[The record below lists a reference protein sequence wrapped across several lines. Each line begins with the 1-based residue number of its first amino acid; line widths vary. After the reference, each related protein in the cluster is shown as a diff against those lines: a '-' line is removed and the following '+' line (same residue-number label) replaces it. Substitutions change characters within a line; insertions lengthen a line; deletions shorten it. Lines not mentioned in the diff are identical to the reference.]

1 MNWEGKEILITGGTG
16 SLGSTLVRKI
26 LDRMPKVKGVRV
38 YSRDEAKQSEMRKG
52 YGGAPVAFI
61 IGDVRDRRRL
71 LRAMQGCHVV
81 IHTAALKHVPVAE
94 ENPLEYIRTNVDGT
108 LNVIECCLD
117 AGVERAMFIS
127 TDKAVYPI
135 NLYGATKMC
144 AERAWIR
151 ANLYAGGRPPLFS
164 ACRYGNVWA
173 SRGSV
178 IGLWVQQAR
187 AGQPLTVTDP
197 DMTRFWF
204 TLDQASSFV
213 LKSLTEMAGGEIFV
227 PKMPSMRIRD
237 LVQVVSSIYPE
248 KRGGFPH
255 AATEVTGLR
264 PGEKMDECLI
274 TLEESLST
282 VRSVDG
288 YIILQDYRDAVRK
301 PFTLTSANNDWWLE
315 PTDVRRMLP

>member
-16 SLGSTLVRKI
+16 SLGSALVRKI
-26 LDRMPKVKGVRV
+26 LDRMPKVKGIRV

-52 YGGAPVAFI
+52 YQGRPVAWI

-71 LRAMQGCHVV
+71 LRALRGCDVV
-81 IHTAALKHVPVAE
+81 LHTAALKHVPVAE

-117 AGVERAMFIS
+117 TGVERAMFIS

-164 ACRYGNVWA
+164 TCRYGNVWA

-178 IGLWVQQAR
+178 IGLWTEQLR
-187 AGQPLTVTDP
+187 HGGPLTVTDP
-197 DMTRFWF
+197 GMTRFWF
-204 TLDQASSFV
+204 TIDQASSFV

-227 PKMPSMRIRD
+227 PKMPSMNIRE
-237 LVQVVSSIYPE
+237 LAWTIMSLSGKVVTHGPGII
-248 KRGGFPH
+248 
-255 AATEVTGLR
+255 TTGLR
-264 PGEKMDECLI
+264 PGEKMHECLI
-274 TLEESLST
+274 TLEESRST
-282 VRSVDG
+282 VRSADG
-288 YIILQDYRDAVRK
+288 YIILQDYRDEARE